1 VANRYWFRQ
10 RRRGFGAT
18 PITWEGW
25 LATLVFLVIVLG
37 LDAGIIIEAPT
48 DRAAAAPLVIIV
60 ILVIVAFCAF
70 AASKTEGGWRWRWGG
85 RD

>member
-1 VANRYWFRQ
+1 MSNRYWFRPK
-10 RRRGFGAT
+10 RVGIGAT
-18 PITWEGW
+18 PVTWEGW
-25 LATLVFLVIVLG
+25 VATLAFVLVVLG
-37 LDAGIIIEAPT
+37 LNLGIIWTVPR

-70 AASKTEGGWRWRWGG
+70 AASKTEGGWRWRGGG